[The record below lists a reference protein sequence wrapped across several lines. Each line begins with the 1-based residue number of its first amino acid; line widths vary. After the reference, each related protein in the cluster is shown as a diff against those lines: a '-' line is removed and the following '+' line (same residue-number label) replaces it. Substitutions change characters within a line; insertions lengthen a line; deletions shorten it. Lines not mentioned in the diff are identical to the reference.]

1 MRFLNK
7 LIAAVLVSLG
17 FATLVFGYASPGSPV
32 GYVNDFAGMLD
43 KSWAES
49 QNGSLKTL
57 DTTTGAEIAVVTIRN
72 LGGDT
77 IENYAVKLFEEWK
90 IGKKGKDNGILIL
103 IAQED
108 REVRIEVG
116 YGLEGTITDAEA
128 SQIIQNKM
136 IPNLKNGDPEN
147 AIAEAVNVISTK
159 ITGGTQYGI
168 AGTKNPSNLLLPDS
182 LTSTGNQSDNE
193 STHVVTTMIGTF
205 ICMIFGIAD
214 SFKKKS
220 RFWWIPQLLALGFG
234 IGPIIWFG
242 ANEAIT
248 SSAIMYTLINLGL
261 YNYIYWAARS
271 GKGGSGG
278 FGGSS
283 GGGFSGFGGHSGGGF
298 GGFGGGR
305 SGGGGASGK
314 W

>member
-7 LIAAVLVSLG
+7 LIAAALVSLG

-43 KSWAES
+43 KTWTES
-49 QNGSLKTL
+49 QNNSLKTL
-57 DTTTGAEIAVVTIRN
+57 DTATGTEIAVVTIRN

-136 IPNLKNGDPEN
+136 IPNLKNSDPEN

-159 ITGGTQYGI
+159 ITGGAKYGI
-168 AGTKNPSNLLLPDS
+168 AGTTTASNIPDFDS
-182 LTSTGNQSDNE
+182 PTSSEKESMGESIQALTTI
-193 STHVVTTMIGTF
+193 IGVF

-220 RFWWIPQLLALGFG
+220 RFWWVPQVLAPGFG
-234 IGPIIWFG
+234 FGPMIWFG
-242 ANEAIT
+242 GSDAIN
-248 SSAIMYTLINLGL
+248 AIIFTMVNLSI
-261 YNYIYWAARS
+261 YNFTYWSARS

-283 GGGFSGFGGHSGGGF
+283 GSSFGGFGGHSGGGGF